1 VVLRRTAICLIA
13 IGVSA
18 MASIG
23 GASALDYPTRPVRWV
38 VGFAPG
44 GANDILARLI
54 GQRLSQRLGQQ
65 FVIENRPGAGGNIGA
80 ESVINSEAE
89 KYPKPSRIV
98 MARYLGQ
105 LELFPLE
112 RPKPAAYQLQLPLSG
127 GYWWGLLA
135 RPEVVEKREWP

>member
-1 VVLRRTAICLIA
+1 
-13 IGVSA
+13 
-18 MASIG
+18 MSI
-23 GASALDYPTRPVRWV
+23 SR
-38 VGFAPG
+38 GFA
-44 GANDILARLI
+44 LLI
-54 GQRLSQRLGQQ
+54 
-65 FVIENRPGAGGNIGA
+65 RPWPP
-80 ESVINSEAE
+80 AE

-135 RPEVVEKREWP
+135 RPEVEKRAE

>member
-1 VVLRRTAICLIA
+1 MSGLGQSRRFDGTSTTSGLPQPCGESGRCLLVAANVMLGMVPVSPRDVLRAAEQALRMITYKQ
-13 IGVSA
+13 
-18 MASIG
+18 MSI
-23 GASALDYPTRPVRWV
+23 SR
-38 VGFAPG
+38 GFA
-44 GANDILARLI
+44 LLI
-54 GQRLSQRLGQQ
+54 
-65 FVIENRPGAGGNIGA
+65 RPWPP
-80 ESVINSEAE
+80 AE

-135 RPEVVEKREWP
+135 QPEVEKRAE